1 MEVGEARRLLDV
13 AEGASWD
20 DIRHAYRRSIADAHP
35 DRRGGD
41 HALAIALNEAYAVLR
56 LAHTS
61 NRLDPAPPA
70 PTRAPDPAS
79 GTQGPTARLP
89 GPPEVLDGDTVRL
102 LVPPDEAFA
111 RVLDACHHI
120 GDVTYVDR
128 SCSIMETLVRVEGE
142 GVCSLLITLQGRA
155 DSTEAFCTL
164 EAIEHVGTPPV
175 RPVVEGLVEAI
186 RRR

>member
-1 MEVGEARRLLDV
+1 MEVGEARRLLRV
-13 AEGASWD
+13 APSASWG
-20 DIRHAYRRSIADAHP
+20 DIRQAYRRSIAAAHP
-35 DRRGGD
+35 DRHGGD
-41 HALAIALNEAYAVLR
+41 HARATALNEAYAVLR
-56 LAHTS
+56 RAHAS
-61 NRLDPAPPA
+61 NGLGPPTA
-70 PTRAPDPAS
+70 TRVPDPPSEA
-79 GTQGPTARLP
+79 QEATAPLP

-142 GVCSLLITLQGRA
+142 GVCSLLITLQGRT
-155 DSTEAFCTL
+155 DSTDAFCTL
-164 EAIEHVGTPPV
+164 EAIEHVAAPPV
-175 RPVVEGLVEAI
+175 RPVVEALVDAI